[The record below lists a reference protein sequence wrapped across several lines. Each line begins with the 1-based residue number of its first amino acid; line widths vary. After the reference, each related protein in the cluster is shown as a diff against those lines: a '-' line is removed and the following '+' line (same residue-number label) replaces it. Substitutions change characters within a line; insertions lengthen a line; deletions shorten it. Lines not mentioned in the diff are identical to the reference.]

1 MKKLFILF
9 IASILI
15 NSCNTKSK
23 LSEESKFDLKKDEK
37 LTELSFDRIDAEMFE
52 NFIFKSNDNKEKS
65 FFVAYNDNESWN
77 QIAEKL
83 VKGKKYILICK
94 YLSFE
99 KEFQELKQNNIGTD
113 DVPPSG
119 NYIFY
124 IEDTEG
130 NVVFKNDSFE
140 VKTRN
145 KNNEVSNAEIDK
157 KYIQYLNDYY
167 PNGLGSNGEKVEIKR
182 ISEKTYWVTFAFGSG
197 TQQEIYWL
205 LDKNRLIPAF
215 EFEYGGMNWESG
227 LSYTFLNLNN
237 KATINGTVYGGDSEN
252 QINLLKEKFINKF

>member
-52 NFIFKSNDNKEKS
+52 DFIFKSTDNKEKS

-83 VKGKKYILICK
+83 VKGKKYTLIYK

-167 PNGLGSNGEKVEIKR
+167 PSGMGSTGENIEIKR
-182 ISEKTYWVTFAFGSG
+182 IAEKTYWVTYINGSG
-197 TQQEIYWL
+197 SRQEIYWS
-205 LDKNRLIPAF
+205 LDGNSLIPKF
-215 EFEYGGMNWESG
+215 EFEYGGMNWESEM
-227 LSYTFLNLNN
+227 SYTFKNIKNN
-237 KATINGTVYGGDSEN
+237 ATTSGTVYGMDSEN
-252 QINLLKEKFINKF
+252 QIEIVKQKFISK